1 MIKKI
6 NFFSLFIVV
15 ITILCLSGCNMPILN
30 PKGIMALKERDLIF
44 TAIGLML
51 IVVIPVFIMTF
62 LFAFKYRE
70 SNKKAKYDP
79 NFTHST
85 KLEIIWWGVPI
96 IIIAILGTIT
106 WKTTHELDPYK
117 PLESDVTPETVQV
130 VSLDWKWLFIYPEK
144 GIATVNFLEIP
155 INTPINFKV
164 TADSPMNSFWIPQL
178 SGQIYAMTG
187 MQTKLHILATEEGTY
202 DGRGASFTGDGFS
215 GMYFKVKVVSKT
227 EYDNW
232 INEVKQSPNT
242 LTGPVYNE
250 LAKQS
255 ENNPVTYYS
264 SVRKS
269 LFNDIIMSYMM
280 PYMQLNEDE

>member
-6 NFFSLFIVV
+6 NFMSLFIVGC
-15 ITILCLSGCNMPILN
+15 TLLILTGCNMPILN
-30 PKGIMALKERDLIF
+30 PKGIIALQERNLIF

-62 LFAFKYRE
+62 WFAFKYRE
-70 SNKKAKYDP
+70 SNKNATYDP

-96 IIIAILGTIT
+96 IIIVILATIT

-117 PLESDVTPETVQV
+117 PLDSNVAPEQVQV
-130 VSLDWKWLFIYPEK
+130 IALDWKWLFIYPER

-155 INTPINFKV
+155 VNTPINFKI
-164 TADSPMNSFWIPQL
+164 TADAPMNSIWIPQL

-187 MQTKLHILATEEGTY
+187 MQTKLHILANEEGIY
-202 DGRGASFTGDGFS
+202 DGHGASFTGDGFS
-215 GMYFKVKVVSKT
+215 GMNFKVKVVNRAT
-227 EYDNW
+227 YNAW

-242 LTGPVYNE
+242 LTATVYSK
-250 LAKQS
+250 LAQQS
-255 ENNPVTYYS
+255 ENNPVTYYG

-269 LFNDIIMSYMM
+269 LFDDVMMSYMM
-280 PYMQLNEDE
+280 PNMKMSDEE